1 MGRVTA
7 MVEYLLLPA
16 VGVLLLVGRA
26 VRFLLQGVTYGPRA
40 RRAMLL
46 LALPALAAGAAL
58 ACLSHLHAL
67 WGRLVLGG
75 VVACGVY
82 IGVATLVVWR
92 WRGRKVAALA
102 GDVVR
107 MRQVLAQRYREVETL
122 FWEMASHPERA
133 AAPRG
138 ARHRPG
144 PPDRFRPAAA
154 WVEAEPAAAAAR
166 RDLAERWRGEFERC
180 DREELA
186 LRARVLE
193 AATQDAPPEE
203 RPSLEA
209 RLAVL
214 WSVYGDLPATPLDPG
229 ETPRQRWDRAR
240 QEIARLQ
247 EEIAQTV
254 QQRAALRRRRLPL
267 D

>member
-1 MGRVTA
+1 MGRVTV

-16 VGVLLLVGRA
+16 VGLVLLVGWA

-58 ACLSHLHAL
+58 AGLSQLHAL

-75 VVACGVY
+75 VVAGGVY
-82 IGVATLVVWR
+82 VGVATLVVWR
-92 WRGRKVAALA
+92 WRCRKVAALA

-107 MRQVLAQRYREVETL
+107 LRQVLAERYREIETI
-122 FWEMASHPERA
+122 FWEMAAHPERA
-133 AAPRG
+133 AARRGTRRRPR
-138 ARHRPG
+138 

-154 WVEAEPAAAAAR
+154 WVEAQPAEAAAR
-166 RDLAERWRGEFERC
+166 RELADRWRGEFERS

-193 AATQDAPPEE
+193 AATQDAPAEE
-203 RPSLEA
+203 RPALEA

-214 WSVYGDLPATPLDPG
+214 WSVYGDLPATPLEAGD
-229 ETPRQRWDRAR
+229 TPRQRWDRAR
-240 QEIARLQ
+240 QEITRLQ
-247 EEIAQTV
+247 QEIAQTL
-254 QQRAALRRRRLPL
+254 QQRAALRQRRLPL